1 MMTKKERAVEKMEFT
16 IRYVTKELTKQTLVI
31 EGLKNNDNFDY
42 FDMNN
47 QATEII
53 SILESQV
60 KLLRERI
67 EAIDDSE
74 E

>member
-1 MMTKKERAVEKMEFT
+1 MTKKERAVEKMEFT